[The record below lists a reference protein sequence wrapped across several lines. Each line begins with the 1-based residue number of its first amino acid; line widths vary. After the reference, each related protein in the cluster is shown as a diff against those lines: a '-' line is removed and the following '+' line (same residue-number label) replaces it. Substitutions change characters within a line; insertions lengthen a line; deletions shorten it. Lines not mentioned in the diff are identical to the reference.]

1 MEAQGKNSALR
12 KGARKVGGR
21 DGVKRWGVR
30 PTEGDVDDDGYN
42 DDDNDDDDA
51 DADDDDDDDD
61 DDDENGGDDDDE
73 DDDDDDDDEDDDY
86 HDDDDEDEDGD
97 DDGGGGG
104 DGDDYDDD
112 DGDDDDDGGD
122 DDDDD
127 DDNRAARFGN
137 SFWLEAAA
145 MQPWFGTYYKPAEE
159 IQYDR
164 MNGIERSS
172 TPTRR
177 EGLDQ
182 NRANPKFTVLKFAP
196 SFGVLSCFNLF
207 FSMFSHRV
215 LKIWS
220 QKIKILKLHF
230 WIVFCFTN
238 ASISWVWILAS
249 KNIQVLAMHCLNQR
263 CFKHDFP
270 QTRHR
275 SNPKQAGT

>member
-30 PTEGDVDDDGYN
+30 PTEGDVDDDDDDDDGGDDDDD
-42 DDDNDDDDA
+42 DDDNDDDD
-51 DADDDDDDDD
+51 DDEHGGDD
-61 DDDENGGDDDDE
+61 DDDEE

-86 HDDDDEDEDGD
+86 HDDDDDDEDEDEDGD
-97 DDGGGGG
+97 DDGGGGSDG
-104 DGDDYDDD
+104 DG
-112 DGDDDDDGGD
+112 DGDDDDDDVGD

-137 SFWLEAAA
+137 SFWLEAVA
-145 MQPWFGTYYKPAEE
+145 MQPWLGTYYKPAEE

-172 TPTRR
+172 TPIRC
-177 EGLDQ
+177 EGLDK

-238 ASISWVWILAS
+238 ASVSWVWILAS